1 MKRAGAIKRLAGVED
16 FVHGAPVVRTDRN
29 GVRKT
34 TTPVDGGVPS
44 GKELLAET
52 GCPTVAESVLDVA
65 RRLNAIPIP
74 KKEYTAEGVGR
85 IGNGVF
91 LGSQK
96 FVDGY
101 ATGDFKNKGDL
112 LGERFDFVTTG
123 SPLPSG
129 MGPIVRTGIVFRG
142 FRNGTLGLRFGWKKS
157 PDFELEGYMD
167 AKPVVA
173 YEGDKYLFK
182 FEDNN
187 ANVWVGAA
195 ENARG
200 VMEFRNDTCRNALVF
215 INCPSVEICNVTFK
229 GGGEEYCAVYA
240 RNSSVSFRNCVFE
253 DCEPLRLDGDTPSMD
268 DGFTSLA
275 GGVYS
280 SLRKEALESVAS
292 QVAQRAK
299 MRYLRDYIINY
310 GADEVTG
317 VSWVQYNSGRLVQY
331 GRMEKS
337 SMPERYQGTAL
348 VYKVVLPKK
357 FKKGYRIQLCPQ
369 NCIDKAFI
377 PTYGPPSNE
386 AIADLENRIEKA
398 KANLQKDINNHPEPK
413 YKKQVEIWKAQLE
426 DWNSNTPTI
435 EPVKGW
441 KKQIESMRAA
451 QAHPEDKSG
460 WTWYPE
466 EPSWGKWAY
475 FVLVPRVME
484 GGWKDGVHASYISSD
499 CFYAS
504 VRHFASGL
512 RRLEKNSSLPE
523 FWNYAKDKYTPYKS
537 GDGNPGGHEHPLS
550 FVCEG
555 YIEETSEG

>member
-29 GVRKT
+29 GARKT

-65 RRLNAIPIP
+65 RRLNAIPVP

-91 LGSQK
+91 LNNQK
-96 FVDGY
+96 WVDTF
-101 ATGDFKNKGDL
+101 ATGDYKNKGDL

-123 SPLPSG
+123 SPIAAGRVQS
-129 MGPIVRTGIVFRG
+129 VRTGIVFRG

-157 PDFELEGYMD
+157 PDFEWEGYMD

-280 SLRKEALESVAS
+280 SLRKEALESVVS

-299 MRYLRDYIINY
+299 MGYLRDYIVDH
-310 GADEVTG
+310 GTDEATG
-317 VSWVQYNSGRLVQY
+317 VSWVLYNSGRLVQY
-331 GRMEKS
+331 GRMDKS
-337 SMPERYQGTAL
+337 SMPKRYQGTAL

-369 NCIDKAFI
+369 NCIDIAFI
-377 PTYGPPSNE
+377 PTYGPPTDE
-386 AIADLENRIEKA
+386 AIADLENRIERM
-398 KANLQKDINNHPEPK
+398 KANLQNAIASHPETM
-413 YKKQVEIWKAQLE
+413 YKNRVKEWKAALE
-426 DWNSNTPTI
+426 DMESDNPTV

-460 WTWYPE
+460 WIWYPE
-466 EPSWGKWAY
+466 DYSWARWAY

-499 CFYAS
+499 YFYAS
-504 VRHFASGL
+504 VRHFSGIL
-512 RRLEKNSSLPE
+512 RRLEVNWSNPQTW
-523 FWNYAKDKYTPYKS
+523 FYGAKEYTPY
-537 GDGNPGGHEHPLS
+537 GNGRNPGGHEHPLS

>member
-1 MKRAGAIKRLAGVED
+1 
-16 FVHGAPVVRTDRN
+16 
-29 GVRKT
+29 
-34 TTPVDGGVPS
+34 
-44 GKELLAET
+44 
-52 GCPTVAESVLDVA
+52 
-65 RRLNAIPIP
+65 
-74 KKEYTAEGVGR
+74 
-85 IGNGVF
+85 
-91 LGSQK
+91 
-96 FVDGY
+96 
-101 ATGDFKNKGDL
+101 
-112 LGERFDFVTTG
+112 
-123 SPLPSG
+123 
-129 MGPIVRTGIVFRG
+129 
-142 FRNGTLGLRFGWKKS
+142 
-157 PDFELEGYMD
+157 MD

-280 SLRKEALESVAS
+280 SLRKEALESVVS

-299 MRYLRDYIINY
+299 MGYLRDYIVDY
-310 GADEVTG
+310 GTDEATG
-317 VSWVQYNSGRLVQY
+317 VSWVLYNSGRLVQY
-331 GRMEKS
+331 GRMDKS
-337 SMPERYQGTAL
+337 SMPKRYQGTAL

-357 FKKGYRIQLCPQ
+357 FRKGYRIQLCPQ
-369 NCIDKAFI
+369 NCIDLAFI
-377 PTYGPPSNE
+377 PKYGPPTAD

-398 KANLQKDINNHPEPK
+398 KANLQRDIDNHPELK

-426 DWNSNTPTI
+426 DWNSDTPTI

-441 KKQIESMRAA
+441 KKQIESMKAA
-451 QAHPEDKSG
+451 QANPEDKSG
-460 WTWYPE
+460 WIWYPE
-466 EPSWGKWAY
+466 EPSWEKWAY

-499 CFYAS
+499 YFYAS
-504 VRHFASGL
+504 VRHFASGV

-523 FWNYAKDKYTPYKS
+523 FWNYAAEKYSSYKS
-537 GDGNPGGHEHPLS
+537 GGSNPGGHEHPLG

>member
-29 GVRKT
+29 GARKT

-65 RRLNAIPIP
+65 RRLNAIPVP

-91 LGSQK
+91 LNNQK
-96 FVDGY
+96 WVDTF
-101 ATGDFKNKGDL
+101 ATGDYKNKGDL

-123 SPLPSG
+123 SPIAAGRVQS
-129 MGPIVRTGIVFRG
+129 VRTGIVFRG

-157 PDFELEGYMD
+157 PDFEWEGYMD

-280 SLRKEALESVAS
+280 SLRKEALESVVS

-299 MRYLRDYIINY
+299 MGYLRDYIVDH
-310 GADEVTG
+310 GTDEATG
-317 VSWVQYNSGRLVQY
+317 VSWVLYNSGRLVQY
-331 GRMEKS
+331 GRMDKS
-337 SMPERYQGTAL
+337 SMPKRYQGTAL

-369 NCIDKAFI
+369 NCIDIAFI
-377 PTYGPPSNE
+377 PTYGPPTDE
-386 AIADLENRIEKA
+386 AIADLENRIERM
-398 KANLQKDINNHPEPK
+398 KANLQNAIASHPETM
-413 YKKQVEIWKAQLE
+413 YKNRVKEWKAALE
-426 DWNSNTPTI
+426 DMESDNPTV

-460 WTWYPE
+460 WIWYPE
-466 EPSWGKWAY
+466 DYSWARWAY

-499 CFYAS
+499 YFYAS
-504 VRHFASGL
+504 VRHFSGIL
-512 RRLEKNSSLPE
+512 RRLEVNWSNPQTW
-523 FWNYAKDKYTPYKS
+523 FYGAKEYTPY
-537 GDGNPGGHEHPLS
+537 GNGRNPGGHEHPLS

-555 YIEETSEG
+555 YIEETNEG